1 MDLRQAKSLQKRYFG
16 KHNLVIPPHSLLE
29 FQRQSYDNFIKK
41 GMKDSFNDVFPISDY
56 SDKELSLE
64 FVNYYLEEPKVS
76 ADKAREKDL
85 HYNAALRVTLRL
97 VNKRTGE
104 KKDQEVYFGDIPI
117 LTDTGTFIVNG
128 NERAIVSQLIKSPGV
143 IFTVNK
149 NNVGDNC
156 VKGAVT
162 PHRGA

>member
-1 MDLRQAKSLQKRYFG
+1 MELHQTKSLPKRYFG
-16 KHNLVIPPHSLLE
+16 KHNLVIPPDSLLE

-41 GMKDSFNDVFPISDY
+41 GIKDSFNDVFPISDY

-64 FVNYYLEEPKVS
+64 FVDYYLEEPKFT
-76 ADKAREKDL
+76 AEKAREKDL
-85 HYNAALRVTLRL
+85 NYNQALRVTLRL

-104 KKDQEVYFGDIPI
+104 KKDQEVYFGDIPK
-117 LTDTGTFIVNG
+117 LTETGTFIVNG

-143 IFTVNK
+143 IFTIGK
-149 NNVGDNC
+149 NTGGDNRI
-156 VKGAVT
+156 KASVT